1 MTTNP
6 NALNWFEI
14 PVTDF
19 ARAKA
24 FYERILGRG
33 VEPMAMGPVT
43 MGFLPHEQQ
52 QGVGGALVHGAGAQP
67 SQQGTIVYLNGGDDL
82 AAVLDRVEDAG
93 GRIAVPKTEI
103 GNGFGFFAH
112 FIDTE
117 GNKVGLHSMG

>member
-24 FYERILGRG
+24 FYERVLGRA
-33 VEPMAMGPVT
+33 VEEMAMGPTT

-52 QGVGGALVHGAGAQP
+52 KGVGGALVHGDGATP
-67 SQQGTIVYLNGGDDL
+67 SQQGTMVYLNGGDDL
-82 AAVLDRVEDAG
+82 AAMLGRVEPAG

-117 GNKVGLHSMG
+117 GNKVGLHSMA